1 MKATTENA
9 PDLDGGWEEVE
20 SILPGSIAPP
30 ASVAPE
36 VSSLDAGWDDGAGG
50 EVGEEVDGGW
60 EEEPGAAFGP
70 GQGSPQGGESDATD
84 RTRRRRRQ
92 RGAGQAAVLAKP
104 VTILDAGYRAL
115 SKKERR
121 ELERRQQ
128 AHAKKQDAERKRQE
142 KLDRE
147 ARRQLDAAAQLELR
161 KTALAEQARSERKPK
176 PQRPPRAQSRREPL
190 ETETSPSPLPSRR
203 SQKAAARREK
213 SEVARSQR
221 AAATNLARE
230 LSRRNQGASLAP
242 WFFAIAVLAIVLL
255 IAFIRH

>member
-9 PDLDGGWEEVE
+9 PDLDGGWEEVD
-20 SILPGSIAPP
+20 SILPGSVAPP

-50 EVGEEVDGGW
+50 EVGDELDGGW
-60 EEEPGAAFGP
+60 EEEPRAALGP
-70 GQGSPQGGESDATD
+70 GQGPPQGGESDAD
-84 RTRRRRRQ
+84 RTRRRRR
-92 RGAGQAAVLAKP
+92 RGAGQAAALAKP
-104 VTILDAGYRAL
+104 VTILDAGHRAL

-147 ARRQLDAAAQLELR
+147 ARRQLEAAAQLELR

-176 PQRPPRAQSRREPL
+176 PQRAPRAQSRREPL
-190 ETETSPSPLPSRR
+190 ETETGPSPLPSRR

-213 SEVARSQR
+213 SELARSQQ

-230 LSRRNQGASLAP
+230 VSRRNQGASLAP